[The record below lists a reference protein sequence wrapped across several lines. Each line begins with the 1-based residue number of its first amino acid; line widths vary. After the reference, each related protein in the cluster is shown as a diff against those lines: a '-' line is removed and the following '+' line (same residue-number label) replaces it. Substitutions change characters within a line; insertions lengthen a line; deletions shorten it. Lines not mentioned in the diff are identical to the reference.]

1 MAAGDLLLRLLL
13 NTADFDKNLKKSK
26 KEVSAFKEVG
36 EKGFGAVAGVIGKF
50 AGAAGV
56 AVGSIELFNKAI
68 ESSQTLTD
76 SWGRSVEV
84 VKVGFDNLMYAVANA
99 DFSSFAHGLQDMADK
114 ARDAYDAYDQLANTI
129 MSGNFSMSLDQ
140 MEYRKQMSI
149 ARNKSLPM
157 EEREAAL
164 ARAKAL
170 AQTMEQTSQKI
181 SEDSVKA
188 LKARFA
194 AKSGADASFFTQE
207 MIEEAFRV
215 DAKTTSSE
223 ERAAIESKYNE
234 YVKKMNAV
242 EGLSGTKVVGYG
254 PGGQVITEAYGDA
267 AREKREKERLQ
278 AQYADVIVKYLALYR
293 MEDKELQAAMQ
304 TYLSAVSAANAASEM
319 RTSTNEVSTSLANE
333 TKTANAKA
341 AAEAAKREQEA
352 LAARQQAAQA
362 QQLSEMAGLGGEV
375 TAAELPGSTKGGATF
390 EDVEGDA
397 AKTARLVGDK
407 IFNQKQQEM
416 EKYAEG
422 INMIS
427 DAFSSLGGAV
437 GGAAGSTMQWVA
449 STAQAV
455 QAILPLISYLWAE
468 KIAHDANASA
478 AMKEAAAKSLA
489 SYAGIPF
496 AGIALGLSAVAAIV
510 GVMASLPKF
519 AEGGIVN
526 SPTLGLFG
534 EAGPE
539 AVMPLD
545 KLQQFVNIG
554 QAREV
559 RVVGQIK
566 ASGKDLAV
574 IIDNYEKVRRVK

>member
-1 MAAGDLLLRLLL
+1 MRLLL

-99 DFSSFAHGLQDMADK
+99 DFSSFAHGLQEMADK

-181 SEDSVKA
+181 SKDSVKA

-194 AKSGADASFFTQE
+194 AMATADASLFTRE
-207 MIEEAFRV
+207 MIEEAFRI

-234 YVKKMNAV
+234 YVEKMNAA
-242 EGLSGTKVVGYG
+242 EGLSGTRVKGYG
-254 PGGQVITEAYGDA
+254 LNGAIITELYGDA
-267 AREKREKERLQ
+267 AYEKKVKERLQ
-278 AQYADVIVKYLALYR
+278 AQYADVIVKYLALNR
-293 MEDKELQAAMQ
+293 MEDEELDAAMR
-304 TYLSAVSAANAASEM
+304 TYLSAVSSANTASEM
-319 RTSTNEVSTSLANE
+319 FTSTNEVTSSLDNE
-333 TKTANAKA
+333 RKA
-341 AAEAAKREQEA
+341 AEAQAAKEAAKRAEA
-352 LAARQQAAQA
+352 ASVARSRAQQA
-362 QQLSEMAGLGGEV
+362 QQMSEMTGLQGSADSIVLPSTNAGSV
-375 TAAELPGSTKGGATF
+375 TF

-397 AKTARLVGDK
+397 MKTARLVGER
-407 IFNQKQQEM
+407 IFTQKREEM
-416 EKYAEG
+416 ERYAEG
-422 INMIS
+422 IDMIS
-427 DAFSSLGGAV
+427 SAFNSLGGAV

-449 STAQAV
+449 STAEAV

-468 KIAHDANASA
+468 KTAHDANASA
-478 AMKEAAAKSLA
+478 AMKEAAAKTLA

-496 AGIALGLSAVAAIV
+496 AGLALGLSSVAAIV
-510 GVMASLPKF
+510 GVMTSLPKF